1 MIIGLTGQ
9 TGAGKSTV
17 SRFLEQKGVAVID
30 CDKVAREVTE
40 KGSPLL
46 SELAKAFG
54 EDIILADGSL
64 SRRELAIRAF
74 ETPQKTEVLN
84 SITHPAIL
92 NAIKKKIAEYTNK
105 VIVLDAPTLIESGAH
120 MLCDKIVAVVAD
132 ESVRKERILSRDNI
146 SQKEAEKRMSAQKD
160 DSFYARYADA
170 LICNNGTETELMHRA
185 EQVFN
190 EIGVL

>member
-17 SRFLEQKGVAVID
+17 SRFLEQKGIAIVD

-46 SELAKAFG
+46 SRLAETFG
-54 EDIILADGSL
+54 EDIILSDGSL
-64 SRRELAIRAF
+64 DRRALAARAF
-74 ETPQKTEVLN
+74 ENPQKTEALN

-92 NAIKKKIAEYTNK
+92 SAIKNKIAEYTDK
-105 VIVLDAPTLIESGAH
+105 IMVLDAPTLIESGAH

-160 DSFYARYADA
+160 DSFYVRYADA
-170 LICNNGTETELMHRA
+170 LICNNGTETELVHRA

>member
-17 SRFLEQKGVAVID
+17 SKILEQKGIAVID
-30 CDKVAREVTE
+30 CDKVARNVTE
-40 KGSPLL
+40 KGSPVL
-46 SELAKAFG
+46 SELSIAFG

-74 ETPQKTEVLN
+74 ETPQKTELLN

-92 NAIKKKIAEYTNK
+92 DAIKKEIAVYGDKT
-105 VIVLDAPTLIESGAH
+105 IVLDAPTLIESGAH
-120 MLCDKIVAVVAD
+120 ALCDKIVAVVA
-132 ESVRKERILSRDNI
+132 SANVRKERILSRDSI
-146 SQKEAEKRMSAQKD
+146 SDYEAEKRMSAQKD
-160 DSFYARYADA
+160 DDFYAQYADA
-170 LICNNGTETELMHRA
+170 MIYNNGGITELEESIKR
-185 EQVFN
+185 VFN